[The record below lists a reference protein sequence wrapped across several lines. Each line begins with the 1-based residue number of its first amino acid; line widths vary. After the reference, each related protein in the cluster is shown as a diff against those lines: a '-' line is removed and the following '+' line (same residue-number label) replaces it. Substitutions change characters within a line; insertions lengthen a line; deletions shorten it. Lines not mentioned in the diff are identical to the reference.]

1 VEGGFGCEKRER
13 KKNGLIMFIP
23 PETFKTLTKSS
34 PRPVHPSRAF
44 VSFKMTSVEMD
55 ALSIIIS
62 DRKFSSQ
69 RGCRMVWDS

>member
-1 VEGGFGCEKRER
+1 MRREKR
-13 KKNGLIMFIP
+13 NGLIMFIP

-34 PRPVHPSRAF
+34 PRPVHSSRAF
-44 VSFKMTSVEMD
+44 VSFKITSVEMY
-55 ALSIIIS
+55 ALSIMLS